1 MSKPKQGTGGVYFGC
16 DGEYKL
22 NVEPKMKCWNN
33 GYRCPDIDAWKKENR
48 KGNKNKYESCFG
60 DKDRNRDYPPASCPA
75 GQLLP
80 NVCPEDRMLNGAL
93 NTGGV
98 PFWKGKAG
106 GSGNQGACIIP
117 VTKDTTKDTLWPS
130 AGCDSTYNLSEGWK
144 LAKAI
149 TDCDREWGEEVTRS
163 FVCGNRDNYNCTDTF
178 KACRRNADCVIIQL
192 RKKDE
197 QGYYNEKICQGDG
210 NCNPPPVC
218 S

>member
-1 MSKPKQGTGGVYFGC
+1 MSYPTGKGVYFGC

-22 NVEPKMKCWNN
+22 HVEPDMKCWNN
-33 GYRCPDIDAWKKENR
+33 GYPCPDLNAWVKENE
-48 KGNKNKYESCFG
+48 KGKKDQYESCFG
-60 DKDRNRDYPPASCPA
+60 DRERNSPFPPASCPA

-80 NVCPEDRMLNGAL
+80 KVCPEDKMSNGEPD
-93 NTGGV
+93 TGGAE
-98 PFWKGKAG
+98 FWKGNAG

-117 VTKDTTKDTLWPS
+117 ATKDTTKDTLWPS

-149 TDCDREWGEEVTRS
+149 TDCEWGEEVTETYD
-163 FVCGNRDNYNCTDTF
+163 CGNRGDKKCVDAF
-178 KACRRNADCVIIQL
+178 KTCRRNADCVIIQL

-197 QGYYNEKICQGDG
+197 DGYYNEKICQGNG
-210 NCNPPPVC
+210 NCNPPVC